1 MNTGEIIYPELEM
14 VRLTVSRRIYTNR
27 HMDVVVN
34 SLEDVYKRRDAA
46 RGLKIT
52 YEGPIISLR
61 HFTAK
66 FKLL

>member
-1 MNTGEIIYPELEM
+1 M

-34 SLEDVYKRRDAA
+34 SLNDVYKRRGNTK
-46 RGLKIT
+46 GLKIT

-66 FKLL
+66 FELL